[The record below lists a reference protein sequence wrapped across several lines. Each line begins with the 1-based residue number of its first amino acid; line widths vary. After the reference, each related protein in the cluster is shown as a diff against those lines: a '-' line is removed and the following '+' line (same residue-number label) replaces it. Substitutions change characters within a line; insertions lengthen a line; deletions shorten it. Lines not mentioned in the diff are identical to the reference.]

1 MYNVSK
7 SLCTMFQNLHVQC
20 FKISM
25 YKVSK
30 SLCTK
35 LTSVLAEYYLYY
47 NLPVGMFIKV
57 GVRDKS
63 KQLITQKPTKKE
75 VSYTIE
81 QLTIRH

>member
-1 MYNVSK
+1 MYN
-7 SLCTMFQNLHVQC
+7 
-20 FKISM
+20 
-25 YKVSK
+25 VSK

-35 LTSVLAEYYLYY
+35 LTSVLAEYYLY